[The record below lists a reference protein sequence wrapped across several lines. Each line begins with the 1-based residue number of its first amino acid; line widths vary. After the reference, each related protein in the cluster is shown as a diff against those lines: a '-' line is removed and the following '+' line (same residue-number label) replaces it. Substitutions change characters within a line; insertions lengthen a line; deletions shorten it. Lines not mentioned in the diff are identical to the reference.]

1 VGPVTAISAE
11 FDANRGSRATPR
23 RRALVAR
30 IVRASVRGRGR
41 GRTVRVTVQVSAAAS
56 VRVALLQGRRTI
68 ASRRRTVPG
77 GRALVALRVPA
88 RAAAGSYRVKMT
100 VRDRAGRTATT
111 AQRVRLG
118 R

>member
-1 VGPVTAISAE
+1 
-11 FDANRGSRATPR
+11 
-23 RRALVAR
+23 
-30 IVRASVRGRGR
+30 
-41 GRTVRVTVQVSAAAS
+41 
-56 VRVALLQGRRTI
+56 
-68 ASRRRTVPG
+68 
-77 GRALVALRVPA
+77 VALRVPA